1 MRLVLPYRKN
11 SWMRKCICVAAQ
23 WISAIHFLNGSGFST
38 HGEPRNPCA
47 KKRGKLLGVALT
59 LLLHPMPFW
68 FCVLVPS
75 ACND

>member
-11 SWMRKCICVAAQ
+11 SWMRKCICVAAR

-59 LLLHPMPFW
+59 LLLSSNAIL
-68 FCVLVPS
+68 VLRFGAVGLQ
-75 ACND
+75 